1 MDRGRSGPASKID
14 SLLCRVRRTPAMKAA
29 PTVSMRDPSTH
40 ASADEHERPVRSG
53 TQVRLKLLLGVLL
66 WLGIV
71 ACSLGWNLHQ
81 AQQYREGL
89 ALEAARAFF
98 DLLVLVRH
106 WNAEHGGLYV
116 PVTEQTQP
124 NPYLEVPRRDIR
136 LDDGLTLTKVNPA
149 YMTRQLAEL
158 AAEGTGVQFHITSL
172 KPIRPANAPQP
183 WEAEALRTF
192 ETGTKEIGEVFGAG
206 GRQGYRYMAPLF
218 TEKPCLK
225 CHADQGYR
233 LGDVRGGISIT
244 LPSLAPL
251 PIAALVVSHLAIAL
265 AGVAVILIMGW
276 MLGRA
281 YESMRHQAIFDVL
294 TNIPNRRFFI
304 HQLMHEVRR
313 GRRERMPL
321 SLLICDL
328 DYFKGYNDT
337 FGHQA
342 GDSCLRSVAELLR
355 GSLRRG
361 GDFCARYGGEEFV
374 MVLPKTGL
382 SGGLAIA
389 ESIRANLAER
399 RMPHPASPLGIV
411 TISIGVAAYAAD
423 AVEIADERDH
433 EALIRR
439 ADEALYRAKECGR
452 NRVEADGDASPTITT
467 RRKKQVQ

>member
-1 MDRGRSGPASKID
+1 
-14 SLLCRVRRTPAMKAA
+14 
-29 PTVSMRDPSTH
+29 MRDPSTH
-40 ASADEHERPVRSG
+40 ANADEHERPVRSG
-53 TQVRLKLLLGVLL
+53 AQIRLKLLLGVLL
-66 WLGIV
+66 WLAIV

-81 AQQYREGL
+81 AQQHREGL
-89 ALEAARAFF
+89 ALEAARSFF
-98 DLLVLVRH
+98 DLLVLARR
-106 WNAEHGGLYV
+106 WNAEHGGLYA
-116 PVTEQTQP
+116 PVTEKTPP
-124 NPYLEVPRRDIR
+124 NPYLKVPRRDIR
-136 LDDGLTLTKVNPA
+136 IDDHLTLTKVNPA

-158 AAEGTGVQFHITSL
+158 AAAGTGVQFHLTSL

-183 WEAEALRTF
+183 WEVEALRAF
-192 ETGTKEIGEVFGAG
+192 ESGVDEVGEVFANGE
-206 GRQGYRYMAPLF
+206 R
-218 TEKPCLK
+218 
-225 CHADQGYR
+225 QGYR

-244 LPSLAPL
+244 LPSLVPL
-251 PIAALVVSHLAIAL
+251 PTLALVVSHLLIAL
-265 AGVAVILIMGW
+265 AGVAVILVMGW

-281 YESMRHQAIFDVL
+281 YASLRHQAVFDVL
-294 TNIPNRRFFI
+294 TSIPNRRFFTQ
-304 HQLMHEVRR
+304 QLMHEVRR

-321 SLLICDL
+321 SLLICDI
-328 DYFKGYNDT
+328 DYFKGYNDA

-374 MVLPKTGL
+374 MVLPNTGL

-399 RMPHPASPLGIV
+399 GMPHPASPLGIV

-423 AVEIADERDH
+423 AAETADERDH

-452 NRVEADGDASPTITT
+452 NRVEGDGDASPTITT
-467 RRKKQVQ
+467 RQR